1 LDSLRGSTDW
11 KLTMKKNQRIISASV
26 NEENHVDLIFEAEGV
41 TNKVQVSSVTGE
53 FIGTPFKYTGWLA
66 NSPQDSIFFKVD
78 SQTGVVG
85 SVRTAQQGFET
96 VWTYNLDQGQE
107 IIDYSYHLKG
117 AENFLKKAMKGSM
130 ITIPEEEALYYKIV
144 DPGNLALLIKQTID
158 NRTSLVLVIINT
170 AFGRVLGSFYNDQV
184 SFTQP
189 IKFIYDDNGIYI
201 TYFNTKLNGFELWS
215 VELYKTKIET
225 SFQDM

>member
-1 LDSLRGSTDW
+1 
-11 KLTMKKNQRIISASV
+11 
-26 NEENHVDLIFEAEGV
+26 
-41 TNKVQVSSVTGE
+41 
-53 FIGTPFKYTGWLA
+53 
-66 NSPQDSIFFKVD
+66 
-78 SQTGVVG
+78 
-85 SVRTAQQGFET
+85 
-96 VWTYNLDQGQE
+96 
-107 IIDYSYHLKG
+107 
-117 AENFLKKAMKGSM
+117 
-130 ITIPEEEALYYKIV
+130 
-144 DPGNLALLIKQTID
+144 
-158 NRTSLVLVIINT
+158 VLVIINT